1 MVPTSSLAVIRP
13 QVQTPMIALPWP
25 FEKHT
30 KDDRVVIAVV
40 PSARSGRRR
49 VSNPLNP
56 LIAPTNDPNDS
67 RARTK
72 IYRRQLH
79 SRVTKL
85 PHPRTIAGPSKL
97 PERPRRVSLT
107 RLIAQFS
114 PPDSFIAGFGSLLS
128 VTRRVHPTRLHQ
140 APDRYEAQ
148 FSFCKKLSTRG
159 RPRRRVRAFPGSKA
173 EARQGVFPA
182 HDQHAP
188 CTLRAVS
195 LGLENKNGGC
205 RIWAIGQP
213 RESALA
219 RFTNIFNHSIYNHQK
234 ATMLL

>member
-1 MVPTSSLAVIRP
+1 
-13 QVQTPMIALPWP
+13 MIQLRYRDRL
-25 FEKHT
+25 KNT
-30 KDDRVVIAVV
+30 KGDCIVTAIE

-56 LIAPTNDPNDS
+56 LIAHDPNDS

-85 PHPRTIAGPSKL
+85 PHPRTIAVPRKL

-128 VTRRVHPTRLHQ
+128 VTRRVHPMRLHQ
-140 APDRYEAQ
+140 ALDRYEAQ

-159 RPRRRVRAFPGSKA
+159 KPRR
-173 EARQGVFPA
+173 
-182 HDQHAP
+182 
-188 CTLRAVS
+188 AV
-195 LGLENKNGGC
+195 
-205 RIWAIGQP
+205 A
-213 RESALA
+213 
-219 RFTNIFNHSIYNHQK
+219 
-234 ATMLL
+234 